1 LKSYELRLWKHR
13 AALEG
18 GDFNENA
25 LWYTENGNL
34 VYDEQQTCFASIMVY
49 LRQHIKDK
57 LKLSGQ
63 SFQYYT
69 ERANDYIQQNPL
81 VVVDE
86 HDPIIANPD
95 DEFSQILNLLNKWQ
109 KFSKSTLYIDL
120 NAKIMTN
127 VPQLIS

>member
-1 LKSYELRLWKHR
+1 
-13 AALEG
+13 
-18 GDFNENA
+18 
-25 LWYTENGNL
+25 
-34 VYDEQQTCFASIMVY
+34 MVY

-57 LKLSGQ
+57 LKRSGQ
-63 SFQYYT
+63 SFQDYT

-95 DEFSQILNLLNKWQ
+95 DEFSQILNLLKKWQ